1 MIEKRFSDAVFYI
14 VLLAL
19 VMLVADVVF
28 YALADPQ
35 TTSERVNAIVTG
47 SRENISTTLLGQI
60 GVALLGVA
68 SSIGLLATLTNL
80 KNKTAAVFAIVILVL
95 TALAAIGVIRA

>member
-1 MIEKRFSDAVFYI
+1 MTEKRFSDAVFYI

-19 VMLVADVVF
+19 VMLVADVAL

-68 SSIGLLATLTNL
+68 SSIGLLAASTNL
-80 KNKTAAVFAIVILVL
+80 KNKTAVALAVVILVI

>member
-1 MIEKRFSDAVFYI
+1 MIEKRFSNAVFYT

-19 VMLVADVVF
+19 AMLVADVIL
-28 YALADPQ
+28 YALANPQ
-35 TTSERVNAIVTG
+35 ATSERVNAIMTG

-68 SSIGLLATLTNL
+68 SSIGLLAALTNL
-80 KNKTAAVFAIVILVL
+80 KNKRAAALAVAILII